1 MLKKINYALMP
12 FYVPVCNLAIWK
24 KQFEDVNAELS
35 VTKLKMEALDNLYN
49 SGKISQFVYEC
60 LNKEL
65 AKEIE
70 NVQARIKALAEK
82 MTSKLNELE
91 EQRIALEIFLA
102 NTAMAYVAGEINE
115 ELYPQENSAIELGLE
130 TTKKE
135 LSLIRDVV
143 IQFVP
148 KEAESTT
155 EHIAVS
161 AVENTEENTTETPV
175 QETTETTSNAPV
187 EVPVE
192 LPTTTSEANVE
203 PIQQLPTETP
213 SITQTESS

>member
-1 MLKKINYALMP
+1 M
-12 FYVPVCNLAIWK
+12 CNLAIWK
-24 KQFEDVNAELS
+24 EQFEEVNAEIS
-35 VTKLKMEALDNLYN
+35 VIELKMEALENLYN

-65 AKEIE
+65 VKEIE
-70 NVQARIKALAEK
+70 NAHARRKALAEK

-102 NTAMAYVAGEINE
+102 NTVMDYVAGEINE
-115 ELYPQENSAIELGLE
+115 EFYPKENSAIELGLE

-135 LSLIRDVV
+135 LSLIKEVV

-148 KEAESTT
+148 KEAESTA
-155 EHIAVS
+155 EHIGVS
-161 AVENTEENTTETPV
+161 AVENMGENATEIAV
-175 QETTETTSNAPV
+175 QKTTETTSNAPV
-187 EVPVE
+187 AVPVE
-192 LPTTTSEANVE
+192 LSPTAREVKVE

-213 SITQTESS
+213 STTQTETS

>member
-12 FYVPVCNLAIWK
+12 LYVPVCNLAIWK
-24 KQFEDVNAELS
+24 DQFEAVNAELG

-70 NVQARIKALAEK
+70 NAQARRKALMEK
-82 MTSKLNELE
+82 MTDKLNELE

-135 LSLIRDVV
+135 VSLIRDVV

-148 KEAESTT
+148 KETESAGHT
-155 EHIAVS
+155 ELS
-161 AVENTEENTTETPV
+161 AVENTGENSTEIAVPGTAETISNEPV
-175 QETTETTSNAPV
+175 AVQ
-187 EVPVE
+187 VE
-192 LPTTTSEANVE
+192 LPPTTSEAQTE
-203 PIQQLPTETP
+203 PIQQPPTETP
-213 SITQTESS
+213 STTQSETS